1 MKLRYRIAGALL
13 LSPFVHQK
21 FLMFIADLN
30 QRGLDALPDLM
41 QAGKLTP
48 VVDRSYSLAEV
59 AAAVRYLELGHARG
73 KVVISVP

>member
-13 LSPFVHQK
+13 LSPFVHQ

-30 QRGLDALPDLM
+30 QRGLDALRDLM